1 MDKREARKEFK
12 SRKTPKGIFAIRC
25 AASSE
30 VWVSASDH
38 LDSARN
44 GVWFQLRNG
53 LHQHK
58 RLQSEWNAK
67 GEEAFAYEVLETL
80 DDDVSPL
87 LLKDVLRERQK
98 HWETKLGASGLL

>member
-12 SRKTPKGIFAIRC
+12 SRKTPKGVFAIRC
-25 AASSE
+25 TATGEA
-30 VWVSASDH
+30 WVSGSDH

-44 GVWFQLRNG
+44 GAWFQLRNG
-53 LHQHK
+53 QHQNK
-58 RLQSEWNAK
+58 RLQAEWTAK